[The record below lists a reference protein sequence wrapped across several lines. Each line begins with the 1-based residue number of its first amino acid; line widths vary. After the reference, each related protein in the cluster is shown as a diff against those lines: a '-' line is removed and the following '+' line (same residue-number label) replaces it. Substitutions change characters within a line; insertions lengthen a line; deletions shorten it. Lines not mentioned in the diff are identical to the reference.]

1 MPYSIDLTHVA
12 PKRIYPLGDK
22 FRGVGLKEET
32 LGFTN
37 YYMTKDAVPFFGIS
51 GEIQYCRVREEEW
64 EDTILKA
71 KMGGLNIIAS
81 YIFWNVHEEIRGRFR
96 FDGNRNIRKFLELCH
111 KHGLQVIVRIGPFCH
126 GEMRNGGL
134 PDWLYAMPF
143 EVRSNDPGYLDCVR
157 RLFRQLHAQFDG
169 LYFSQGGPIIAAQI
183 ENEYMHAGAPWEM
196 TTGISQEWITIG
208 TGGEEHMRLLKQI
221 AQEEGIRTPF
231 YTCTGWGGA
240 MSPADE
246 MLPLW
251 GGYGYWPWHFNG
263 NATSHPLTQEFLYQ
277 DNHNDSNDAVYN
289 FDPIYP
295 KESMPY
301 ACCEMMGGMFNS
313 YRYRFVLD
321 CSSVDALANTKLA
334 SGCNLLGYFM
344 YRGGTNPLGETT
356 PYLHEFYT
364 PKRSYDFQA
373 VISESGQPRASYY
386 RLKLL
391 NSFCT
396 DFAAQLVDTR
406 TVLPSHMIGLKPEDL
421 EPLRFAVR
429 IAGDRGFL
437 FLNNYQDHAH
447 KPAVIGEQITLQLPG
462 GDLTVDGISLASGEN
477 AILPFHLELFGAM
490 LNTATAQPITTMRS
504 EMPCGI
510 FFMPEGMKPVYR
522 FDGRT
527 VSAVHGCPA
536 RLEDSQWICTPDS
549 GRSGSFVVTTAAG
562 PVRIIT
568 LTRQDSLRFSKITVG
583 GKDYAILSDG
593 TLLWDGTSLR
603 IESEASSVT
612 VTAYP
617 GDILKNCQGT
627 PVRQDIFEGWT
638 MTRPTLILPVEIT
651 ARNASRYT
659 LALPAE
665 MLTGHKR
672 VELHVDYVGDIG
684 HLFLEGQLIADHFCN
699 GAPWVT
705 RIDPW
710 AEALRRE
717 DLTLYITPIRQNAH
731 INVDSPMAAR
741 FESSEGS
748 IAHLDNAKL
757 VAVEDWVIL

>member
-12 PKRIYPLGDK
+12 PKRIYSLGDK
-22 FRGVGLKEET
+22 FRGVGPKGEA

-37 YYMTKDAVPFFGIS
+37 YYMTKDTVPFFGIS
-51 GEIQYCRVREEEW
+51 GEIQYCRVREKEW

-81 YIFWNVHEEIRGRFR
+81 YVFWNVHEEIRGRFR

-134 PDWLYAMPF
+134 PDWLYGMPF

-157 RLFRQLHAQFDG
+157 RLFRQLHTQFDG
-169 LYFSQGGPIIAAQI
+169 LYYSQGGPIIAAQI

-196 TTGISQEWITIG
+196 TTGISQEWVTIG
-208 TGGEEHMRLLKQI
+208 NGGADHMRLLKQI
-221 AQEEGIRTPF
+221 AQEEGIITPF

-240 MSPADE
+240 MAPSDE

-263 NATSHPLTQEFLYQ
+263 QSGTHPLTWEFLYQ
-277 DNHNDSNDAVYN
+277 DNHNDAVALVYN
-289 FDPIYP
+289 FDPLYP

-313 YRYRFVLD
+313 YRYRFVID
-321 CSSVDALANTKLA
+321 CASVDALANTKLA

-373 VISESGQPRASYY
+373 VISENGQPRDSYF

-391 NSFCT
+391 NTFCLSFT
-396 DFAAQLVDTR
+396 PQLVNTR
-406 TVLPSHMIGLKPEDL
+406 TVLPPHMIGLRPEDL

-429 IAGDRGFL
+429 IAGDSGFL

-447 KPAVIGEQITLQLPG
+447 KPAVNGESITLQLPG
-462 GDLTVDGISLASGEN
+462 GDLVLDGISLASGEN
-477 AILPFHLELFGAM
+477 AILPFHLDLFGAM
-490 LNTATAQPITTMRS
+490 LNIATVQPITTM
-504 EMPCGI
+504 EAEIPCAF

-522 FDGRT
+522 FDAAT
-527 VSAVHGCPA
+527 VHDVQGCPA
-536 RLEDSQWICTPDS
+536 RQEKDEWICAPDS
-549 GRSGSFVVTTAAG
+549 GSSGSFVVTTTAG

-568 LTRQDSLRFSKITVG
+568 LTRQDSLRFSKITVD

-593 TLLWDGTSLR
+593 TLLWDGASLR
-603 IESEASSVT
+603 IESPESSVT

-617 GDILKNCQGT
+617 SDVLKNCCGI
-627 PVRQDIFEGWT
+627 PVRQDVFEGCT
-638 MTRPTLILPVEIT
+638 MTRPTVPLPVEIT
-651 ARNASRYT
+651 ALSTNRYALT
-659 LALPAE
+659 LPSE
-665 MLTGHKR
+665 KLTGHKR
-672 VELHVDYVGDIG
+672 VELHLDYAGDIG
-684 HLFLEGQLIADHFCN
+684 NLFLEGQLIADHFCN
-699 GAPWVT
+699 GDTWVT

-710 AEALRRE
+710 ARE
-717 DLTLYITPIRQNAH
+717 LAKENLTLYIAPIRKNAMIH
-731 INVDSPMAAR
+731 VDSPMAAR
-741 FESSEGS
+741 FESSEDTV
-748 IAHLDNAKL
+748 AHLDSAKL
-757 VAVEDWVIL
+757 VAVEDWRIL